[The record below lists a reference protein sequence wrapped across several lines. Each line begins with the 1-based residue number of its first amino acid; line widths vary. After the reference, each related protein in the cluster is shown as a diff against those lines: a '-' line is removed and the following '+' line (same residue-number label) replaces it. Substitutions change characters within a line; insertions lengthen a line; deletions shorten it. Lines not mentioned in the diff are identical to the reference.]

1 MRWPVVVAR
10 GSNADNKLIVK
21 GGCSDDAFLLLEQ
34 LKILGKY
41 LSCDPSQCE
50 LFPRL
55 HACNST
61 RLLKYLKYE
70 CYLGG
75 AIST

>member
-1 MRWPVVVAR
+1 MRWSVVVAS

-41 LSCDPSQCE
+41 LSCDPSHDCM
-50 LFPRL
+50 LAIL
-55 HACNST
+55 HV
-61 RLLKYLKYE
+61 YLN
-70 CYLGG
+70 
-75 AIST
+75 T